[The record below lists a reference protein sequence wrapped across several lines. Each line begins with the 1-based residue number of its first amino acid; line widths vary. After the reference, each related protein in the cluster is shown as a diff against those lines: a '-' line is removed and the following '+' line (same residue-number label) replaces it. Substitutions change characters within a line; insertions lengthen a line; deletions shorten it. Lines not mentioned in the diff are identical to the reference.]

1 MSKTLVLCMFVM
13 LHKKDSSEECA
24 NYRALGLCNHAYKIM
39 SICILHRMIKETDWF
54 LSEWQAGFRG
64 GRGCRDNVLHYC
76 A

>member
-39 SICILHRMIKETDWF
+39 SICLLNRMIKETDWF